1 MSLVLTAMVALAAQQ
16 TPQVLYT
23 PVRDAADQ
31 KIKVTGWGSG
41 TGSETDETAFEG
53 AHSIRVST
61 RNYFQGAQMNF
72 GGPVDLSDR
81 FADRNNLLKF
91 VVKTSDTDVMG
102 GSGAPGGPRG
112 GPAGSGSGTVGA
124 GGPGRGAG
132 GPGRGGPGGPGR
144 GGPGGQSGSGGPPAG
159 GPGGQGAPGRGG
171 PPGGF
176 QGGPGGRPGNPGGM
190 SGAASGP
197 PTLTTM
203 RVIVTTTDGKKSEAY
218 LPVSTSSGGERGW
231 KTVAVPLQA
240 INGFDRTNKV
250 IQNIAFS
257 GDVTTTFYVGDVRV
271 VNDPTPIR
279 GEIYGNRRSYNQAL
293 GDKVTFTGQG
303 QGGASVLEYVWDFDD
318 SDGTDN
324 VDAIGQTITHQFRKA
339 SPEGKKTIVTLTIR
353 DKYGLKPPAK
363 ATVEVL
369 VNP

>member
-1 MSLVLTAMVALAAQQ
+1 MSLVLTALFALAAPLQQ
-16 TPQVLYT
+16 NAPRVLYT

-41 TGSETDETAFEG
+41 TGSETDETFYEG

-91 VVKTSDTDVMG
+91 VLKTADSGVMG
-102 GSGAPGGPRG
+102 GSGFPGGKNG
-112 GPAGSGSGTVGA
+112 AGAPGA
-124 GGPGRGAG
+124 GGVS
-132 GPGRGGPGGPGR
+132 GPGGPGR
-144 GGPGGQSGSGGPPAG
+144 GGPPGGGQGRGGLGGLGGGRG
-159 GPGGQGAPGRGG
+159 GPGGSQGPGGSGMPGGLPGGMGGRGG
-171 PPGGF
+171 S
-176 QGGPGGRPGNPGGM
+176 M
-190 SGAASGP
+190 ASTTP
-197 PTLTTM
+197 SLTTV

-218 LPVSTSSGGERGW
+218 LPISTSAGGERGW

-240 INGFDRTNKV
+240 INGFDRTNKI

-271 VNDPTPIR
+271 VNDSTAIR
-279 GEIYGNRRSYNQAL
+279 GEIYGKHSYNAAL
-293 GDKVTFTGQG
+293 GDKITFQG
-303 QGGASVLEYVWDFDD
+303 TAQGGASVLEYVWDFDD

-324 VDAIGQTITHQFRKA
+324 VDAIGPVVTHQFRKA
-339 SPEGKKTIVTLTIR
+339 SEPGKKTIVTLTIR
-353 DKYGLKPPAK
+353 DKYGLKPSAK
-363 ATVEVL
+363 STAEVL